1 MVKHRVLFC
10 NNSLGGNALRYLV
23 PFYDVIFPI
32 GHVSLTLDGVTSYYR
47 VINVRN
53 TCKHLRY
60 SQTFGD
66 DFFSAMAERW
76 KNLKDTT
83 VSVLLFHRFLCVRI
97 EIALVREML
106 SNNSLFVSRCKQ
118 ISFALVI

>member
-10 NNSLGGNALRYLV
+10 NNSLGGNALRYLA
-23 PFYDVIFPI
+23 PFYDVILPI
-32 GHVSLTLDGVTSYYR
+32 GHISLTLDGVTSCYR

-53 TCKHLRY
+53 TYKRLHY

-66 DFFSAMAERW
+66 DLFSAMAERW
-76 KNLKDTT
+76 KNLMDTT

-97 EIALVREML
+97 EIHVALVHEML
-106 SNNSLFVSRCKQ
+106 SNNSLFVDQ
-118 ISFALVI
+118 L